1 MCIRDSLYSNPI
13 VLDDRTL
20 NRIIRL
26 NLNASYMQSK
36 QDLDGEKVLTETA
49 ASGLLNLSVDFT
61 NTEDR
66 ITGASDVL
74 LNADFLYE
82 RDFRNGASLVSSL
95 SANYFSDKLYALGV
109 LGKGNIVDKGLVTLN
124 FVSKLQLNELVG
136 LSVSAKNL
144 LNPSYQRIQD
154 IQNVTVLE
162 FQKGRRFSLGV
173 NLTF

>member
-1 MCIRDSLYSNPI
+1 M
-13 VLDDRTL
+13 
-20 NRIIRL
+20 
-26 NLNASYMQSK
+26 
-36 QDLDGEKVLTETA
+36 
-49 ASGLLNLSVDFT
+49 
-61 NTEDR
+61 
-66 ITGASDVL
+66 
-74 LNADFLYE
+74 
-82 RDFRNGASLVSSL
+82 VSSL

-162 FQKGRRFSLGV
+162 FKKGRRFSLGV